1 MSTRK
6 SGLLVWSTV
15 SYFKETST
23 LWPKASKIFQDK
35 EPIYLFHIIHWIYH
49 MLDFIYLFLKYE
61 TMLFTCARWRAVS
74 PPTFALSVFAPSVF
88 ALVLKKTC
96 KGYCYCKFIIIH
108 YQISIIKC
116 IHNIHVY
123 GFQNTIL
130 MTLFI

>member
-1 MSTRK
+1 MNLFLDYWSLSLLNILTSHTAKMSTRK

-74 PPTFALSVFAPSVF
+74 PPTFALSVFALVF
-88 ALVLKKTC
+88 KTLEVVIV
-96 KGYCYCKFIIIH
+96 II
-108 YQISIIKC
+108 S
-116 IHNIHVY
+116 
-123 GFQNTIL
+123 L
-130 MTLFI
+130 LLFISKFQSFNV